1 LETGHFSSRIFV
13 ENNNLFGMKQARARS
28 TTAVGT
34 QLGHAFYDNWK
45 QSVMDY
51 ALFQNAYMN
60 KLRKEKA
67 YLKYLDKNY
76 AEAENYDKKLIQI
89 IEKEKLAELFLD

>member
-1 LETGHFSSRIFV
+1 
-13 ENNNLFGMKQARARS
+13 MKQARARS

-34 QLGHAFYDNWK
+34 QLGHAYYDNWK

-60 KLRKEKA
+60 KLRKQKQ
-67 YLKYLDKNY
+67 YLNYLDKNY
-76 AEAENYDKKLIQI
+76 AEAENYDKVLLQV
-89 IEKEKLAELFLD
+89 IERERLKELFLD

>member
-1 LETGHFSSRIFV
+1 
-13 ENNNLFGMKQARARS
+13 MKQARARS

-60 KLRKEKA
+60 KLRKEKT
-67 YLKYLDKNY
+67 YLKYLEKNY
-76 AEAENYDKKLIQI
+76 AEAENYDKKLLQI